1 MYKWNNGA
9 NSFGVYHDCICCSG
23 AKHAKRALAQSMAR
37 ELGPQNIHVA
47 HVVIDGAID
56 TPWIR
61 SNFSQLIEKEGEDAL
76 LKPQDIADNYYH
88 IYKQPKSAWTFE
100 LDLRPYKEKW

>member
-1 MYKWNNGA
+1 MSTASLRG
-9 NSFGVYHDCICCSG
+9 GVGYAAFSG

-37 ELGPQNIHVA
+37 ELGTSNIHVS

-61 SNFSQLIEKEGEDAL
+61 SNFKEMIEKAGEDAL
-76 LKPQDIADNYYH
+76 LQPDDIAENYYNL
-88 IYKQPKSAWTFE
+88 YKQPKSAWTFE